1 MEMYVF
7 MPANTASVLQP
18 MNQAVNLIFRHY
30 HLRNRF
36 FKTKAALDYDSSDE
50 SGQSKLKT
58 FWKEFTILDAS
69 KNICGLWEEVK
80 IPTLTGV

>member
-18 MNQAVNLIFRHY
+18 MNQAVNLTFRHY

-58 FWKEFTILDAS
+58 FWKEFTILDTI
-69 KNICGLWEEVK
+69 KNICGS
-80 IPTLTGV
+80 